1 MGLALLLIDL
11 QNDYF
16 PGGKM
21 ELVNSDEA
29 VKKAAKIVKFF
40 RKKKLPIIHIQ
51 HLSVRPG
58 STFFIPNTE
67 GAKIHPAVEP
77 LPNEVVFHKN
87 YPNSFRNTG
96 LLDYLKENS
105 IKDLVIC
112 GMMTHMCVDATT
124 RAAFDFGFNCTVIS
138 DSCAS
143 RKLIFEH
150 IEVPAQYVHTSFLSA
165 LSIVYAKVISTEEF
179 LHTSI

>member
-40 RKKKLPIIHIQ
+40 RTKKLPIIHIQ
-51 HLSVRPG
+51 HLSARPG

-67 GAKIHPAVEP
+67 GVKIHSAVEP
-77 LPNEVVFHKN
+77 LPDEVVFHKN

-96 LLDYLKENS
+96 LLEYLKENS
-105 IKDLVIC
+105 IKDLIIC

-138 DSCAS
+138 DTCAT
-143 RKLIFEH
+143 RKLFFEH
-150 IEVPAQYVHTSFLSA
+150 IEIPAQYVHTSFLSA
-165 LSIVYAKVISTEEF
+165 LSAVYAKVISTEEF